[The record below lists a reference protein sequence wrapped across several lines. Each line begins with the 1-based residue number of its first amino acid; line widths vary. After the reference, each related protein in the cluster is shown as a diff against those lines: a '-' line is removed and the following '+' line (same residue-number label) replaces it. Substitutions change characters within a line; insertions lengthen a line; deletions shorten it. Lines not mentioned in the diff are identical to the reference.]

1 MLPIKNILLKTTLL
15 ASLLTLTPGFAA
27 SQNSQDPVIPPIPQ
41 TTEVPY
47 EQILREE
54 QERLPLKEIDPDELS
69 CLARNIYYEA
79 RGEGEVGMRAVAHV
93 TLNRVRSP
101 LFKNTIC
108 GVVHQP
114 YQFSW
119 VRMEKSNPRGST
131 WEMAQNIAEDVY
143 LGQGPADNT
152 GGATYFHAKSVR
164 PSWTRRLTYTVT
176 IGRHVFYS
184 Q

>member
-1 MLPIKNILLKTTLL
+1 MLPIKNILLKTMLL
-15 ASLLTLTPGFAA
+15 ASLTLTPGFAA
-27 SQNSQDPVIPPIPQ
+27 SQNSQDPVVQPVPQ

-47 EQILREE
+47 EQLLREE
-54 QERLPLKEIDPDELS
+54 KQNPPPKEIDPDEIA

-79 RGEGEVGMRAVAHV
+79 RGEGEAGMRAVAHV

-131 WEMAQNIAEDVY
+131 WEMSQRIAEEVY
-143 LGQGPADNT
+143 LGQDPGDNT
-152 GGATYFHAKSVR
+152 GGATYFHSKSVR